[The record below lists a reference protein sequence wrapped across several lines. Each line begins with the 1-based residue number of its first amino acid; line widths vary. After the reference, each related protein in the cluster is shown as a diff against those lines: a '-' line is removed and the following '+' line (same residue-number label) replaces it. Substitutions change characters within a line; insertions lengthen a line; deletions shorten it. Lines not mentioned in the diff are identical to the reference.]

1 MRHTTQLR
9 HLLEKRAAAILPG
22 AANALTA
29 RMIEDIGFEALYVTG
44 AGVAN
49 TWLGMPD
56 VGLLTLKE
64 LVDHVAVM
72 RDAVELPML
81 VDADT
86 GFGNALNTAKTVR
99 QLEQAGAS
107 GLQIEDQTFPK
118 RCGHFDGKE
127 IISTAEMA
135 GKIKAAADSRADDDF
150 VIVARTDAGATE
162 GFDAALER
170 AHRYVEAGADVTF
183 VEAPT
188 TVEKLK
194 QIADDLAVPQ
204 IANMVFGG
212 KTPLVDQ
219 AGLADMGYGG
229 VLYANAALQASLHGM
244 QEVLGELKTSG
255 NLDAVAD
262 KLVDFRERQRLV
274 SKDKFDELETR
285 FTTHSPISG
294 EN

>member
-9 HLLEKRAAAILPG
+9 DLLGKRAAAVLPG

-29 RMIEDIGFEALYVTG
+29 RVIEDLGFEALYVTG

-49 TWLGMPD
+49 TYLGMPD
-56 VGLLTLKE
+56 IGLLTLKE

-127 IISTAEMA
+127 LISTAEMA
-135 GKIKAAADSRADDDF
+135 GKIKAAADSRMDDDF
-150 VIVARTDAGATE
+150 VIVARTDARAID
-162 GFDAALER
+162 GFEAALER
-170 AHRYVEAGADVTF
+170 AHRFAEAGADVTF
-183 VEAPT
+183 VEAPM
-188 TVEKLK
+188 TVDELE
-194 QIADDLAVPQ
+194 QIANDLAVPQ

-219 AGLADMGYGG
+219 PGLERMGYGG

-244 QEVLGELKTSG
+244 QLVLGELKTSG

-262 KLVDFRERQRLV
+262 KLVDFSERQRLV

-285 FTTHSPISG
+285 FTTPSPTSR

>member
-1 MRHTTQLR
+1 LRHTTQLR

>member
-1 MRHTTQLR
+1 MRHTTHLR
-9 HLLEKRAAAILPG
+9 HLLEKRAATVLPG

-29 RMIEDIGFEALYVTG
+29 RLIEDIGFEALYVTG

-49 TWLGMPD
+49 TYLGMPD
-56 VGLLTLKE
+56 IGLLTLKE
-64 LVDHVAVM
+64 LVNHVAVM
-72 RDAVELPML
+72 RDAVEMPML

-86 GFGNALNTAKTVR
+86 GFGNALNMAKTVR

-127 IISTAEMA
+127 LISAAEMA
-135 GKIKAAADSRADDDF
+135 GKIKATADSRIDDDF
-150 VIVARTDAGATE
+150 VIVARTDARAME
-162 GFDAALER
+162 GMDAALER
-170 AHRYVEAGADVTF
+170 AHRYIEAGADVTF

-188 TVEKLK
+188 TVEELRR
-194 QIADDLAVPQ
+194 ITDELAVPQ

-219 AGLADMGYGG
+219 AGLGNMVYGG

-244 QEVLGELKTSG
+244 QQVLGELKASG
-255 NLDAVAD
+255 NLEAVAD
-262 KLVDFRERQRLV
+262 KLVDFSERQRLV
-274 SKDKFDELETR
+274 SKDKFDDLETL
-285 FTTHSPISG
+285 FTTPSPTSG